1 MRLDHTAHRRVM
13 LRVLADIA
21 ADPLLSINLGFKGGT
36 CCYFLHEL
44 DRFSVDLD
52 FDSLNENKDEAILV
66 RIREVLA
73 VYGEVK
79 ADRRLALKYPG
90 SVQSLIVDVS
100 VRHDINSR
108 NTYEMRDVVS
118 GVPFKVLCKE
128 DIFAHKLA
136 ALTDRSAGKEER
148 NRFVANRDL
157 YDIHF
162 FFSHMWSYNKE
173 IIRLR
178 TGEDA
183 KEYLKHAA
191 QFIDAHVD
199 EAHILEGLGALLD
212 EKKRTWVRAHLKP
225 DVMRLLAIEAAV

>member
-36 CCYFLHEL
+36 CCYFLHGL

-52 FDSLNENKDEAILV
+52 FDSLDENKDGAILA
-66 RIREVLA
+66 RMREVLA

-90 SVQSLIVDVS
+90 SVQALIVDVS

-108 NTYEMRDVVS
+108 NTYEVRDIVS
-118 GVPFKVLCKE
+118 GVPLKVLCKE

-136 ALTDRSAGKEER
+136 ALTDRSAGREER
-148 NRFVANRDL
+148 DRFVANRDL

-183 KEYLKHAA
+183 RKYLKHAT
-191 QFIDAHVD
+191 QFIDEHVD

-212 EKKRTWVRAHLKP
+212 EKKRAWVHAHLKP
-225 DVMRLLAIEAAV
+225 DVMRLLAIEASV